1 MIALPETY
9 VPPPAGV
16 TPVGFLAWLVRMQWT
31 TVLQGVVCDV
41 IWLLGLAL
49 TPWAIGRAVD
59 EGLVAGDYG
68 AFLRW
73 LGVVVWLQL
82 QHSLIQGLRDRAG
95 SINYERG
102 VSRVDQV
109 IVHTA
114 TRITV
119 AADRRFGSGSV
130 VTMASND
137 AWWFGFVPI
146 NVGTLV
152 SALASFITVSVL
164 LLRDSVLLGVL
175 VIVAVPA
182 FSMLQVFLVGVLRA
196 RQSEARAATRDMN
209 AVAADSV
216 RGLRVI
222 RGIGGE
228 EWFLDRFRQRSD
240 RARDAQKVVAW
251 PVSLADALGVLIAG
265 VLVVGLTWIGAA
277 MVSRGELRVGEL
289 VAFYGYAGFMVL
301 PVTLFNQVIRVVV
314 RGMIAS
320 RAIVELLEVE
330 PLWPDA
336 SMPADDGAGV
346 AGSAGT
352 ANSGPGTG
360 AAVEPVLRDPR
371 TGLAAYED
379 ELLAVVARDPQEARA
394 IVDRLARLSADD
406 DDSVLL
412 HDRVVSGLPV
422 SEVRRWIAVS
432 DPVPFL
438 FSGTLRELLDPWRR
452 NDDAAILAAVAA
464 VDAEDLLA
472 PLEEGLDVQVGER
485 GIEFSGG
492 QRQRLGAARAL
503 LSRAPILVLH
513 DPTSAVD
520 AATEE
525 RMARGIRAH
534 RAGGTTIVL
543 TTSPLVLGSAD
554 RVVVVEDAA
563 IRAEGTHEELVRSD
577 PAYRRA
583 VLRAEGVA

>member
-9 VPPPAGV
+9 VPPPSGV
-16 TPVGFLAWLVRMQWT
+16 TPLGFLAWLVRRQWT

-41 IWLLGLAL
+41 VWLLGLAL
-49 TPWAIGRAVD
+49 TPWAIGRAID
-59 EGLVAGDYG
+59 EGLVAGDYS
-68 AFLRW
+68 AFLGW

-114 TRITV
+114 TRITI
-119 AADRRFGSGSV
+119 AADRRLGSGSA

-152 SALASFITVSVL
+152 SALVSFGTVSVL

-182 FSMLQVFLVGVLRA
+182 FSMLQVFLVGILRS
-196 RQSEARAATRDMN
+196 RQSAARDATRDMN
-209 AVAADSV
+209 AVATDSV

-228 EWFLDRFRQRSD
+228 DWFLERFRRRSE
-240 RARDAQKVVAW
+240 RARDAQQAVAW

-277 MVSRGELRVGEL
+277 MVARGELRIGEL

-301 PVTLFNQVIRVVV
+301 PVTLFNQVVRVVV
-314 RGMIAS
+314 RGMIAA
-320 RAIVELLEVE
+320 RAIVELLAVE
-330 PLWPDA
+330 PLWTDGPDDA
-336 SMPADDGAGV
+336 VPAPGAG
-346 AGSAGT
+346 APA
-352 ANSGPGTG
+352 
-360 AAVEPVLRDPR
+360 LHDPR
-371 TGLAAYED
+371 TGLTVRDGEVVAVVVRDAQQAQALVD
-379 ELLAVVARDPQEARA
+379 RFGRLGDDIADPVLLSGRQASSLAVSAVRA
-394 IVDRLARLSADD
+394 QI
-406 DDSVLL
+406 
-412 HDRVVSGLPV
+412 VVSG
-422 SEVRRWIAVS
+422 
-432 DPVPFL
+432 PVPFL
-438 FSGTLRELLDPWRR
+438 FSGTLRDLLDPWRR
-452 NDDAAILAAVAA
+452 HDDARILRAVAA
-464 VDAEDLLA
+464 ADAEDV
-472 PLEEGLDVQVGER
+472 LEQLPEGLDVRVGER
-485 GIEFSGG
+485 GVEFSGG

-503 LSRAPILVLH
+503 LTEAPILVLH

-525 RMARGIRAH
+525 RMATGIRVH
-534 RAGGTTIVL
+534 RAGRTTVVVS
-543 TTSPLVLGSAD
+543 TSPLVLSAAD
-554 RVVVVEDAA
+554 RVVVIDDGQ
-563 IRAEGTHEELVRSD
+563 ICAEGTHEELIGLD

>member
-1 MIALPETY
+1 MRTLPEPY
-9 VPPPAGV
+9 VAPPVGV
-16 TPVGFLAWLVRMQWT
+16 TPAGFLAWLVRMQWT
-31 TVLQGVVCDV
+31 TVLQGIVCDV
-41 IWLLGLAL
+41 VWLLGLAL

-68 AFLRW
+68 AFLGW

-95 SINYERG
+95 SVNYERG

-119 AADRRFGSGSV
+119 AADRKLGSGSV

-152 SALASFITVSVL
+152 SALASFITVAVL
-164 LLRDSVLLGVL
+164 LLRDSVLLGL
-175 VIVAVPA
+175 IVIIAVPS
-182 FSMLQVFLVGVLRA
+182 FSMLQVFLVGVLRS
-196 RQSEARAATRDMN
+196 RQSVAREATREMN
-209 AVAADSV
+209 AVATDSV

-228 EWFLDRFRQRSD
+228 DWFLDRFRVRSD
-240 RARDAQKVVAW
+240 RARDAQKSVAW
-251 PVSLADALGVLIAG
+251 PVSIADALGVLISG

-277 MVSRGELRVGEL
+277 MVARGELRVGEL
-289 VAFYGYAGFMVL
+289 VAFYGYAGFLVL

-314 RGMIAS
+314 RGMIAA
-320 RAIVELLEVE
+320 RAIVELLDVE
-330 PLWPDA
+330 PLWPA
-336 SMPADDGAGV
+336 SGAEARSVGE
-346 AGSAGT
+346 G
-352 ANSGPGTG
+352 
-360 AAVEPVLRDPR
+360 PVLHDVRM
-371 TGLAAYED
+371 GLVVHEH
-379 ELLAVVARDPQEARA
+379 ELLAVVVTDSQEAGA
-394 IVDRLARLSADD
+394 LVDRLARLESDGPDA
-406 DDSVLL
+406 VLL
-412 HDRVVSGLPV
+412 HGRPMAALALRDVRDRVV
-422 SEVRRWIAVS
+422 VS

-438 FSGTLRELLDPWRR
+438 FSGTLRELLDPWRAHADEEILR
-452 NDDAAILAAVAA
+452 AVTAAAGDDIL
-464 VDAEDLLA
+464 E
-472 PLEEGLDVQVGER
+472 PLEEGLDALVGER
-485 GIEFSGG
+485 GVEFSGG

-503 LSRAPILVLH
+503 LADAPILVLH

-525 RMARGIRAH
+525 RMAQGIRAH
-534 RAGGTTIVL
+534 RAGATTVIL
-543 TTSPLVLGSAD
+543 TTSPLVLGGAD
-554 RVVVVEDAA
+554 RVVVVDETGV
-563 IRAEGTHEELVRSD
+563 RAEGTHEELVGRD
-577 PAYRRA
+577 LGYRRI

>member
-1 MIALPETY
+1 MIALPEKY
-9 VPPPAGV
+9 VPPPSGV
-16 TPVGFLAWLVRMQWT
+16 TPVGFLAWLIRMQWT

-68 AFLRW
+68 AFLGW

-102 VSRVDQV
+102 VCRVDQV

-119 AADRRFGSGSV
+119 AADRRLGSGSV

-152 SALASFITVSVL
+152 SALASFITVAVL

-182 FSMLQVFLVGVLRA
+182 FSMLQVFLVGNLRS
-196 RQSEARAATRDMN
+196 RQSVAREATREMN
-209 AVAADSV
+209 TVAMDTV
-216 RGLRVI
+216 RGLRVV

-228 EWFLDRFRQRSD
+228 DWFFDRFRRRSD
-240 RARDAQKVVAW
+240 RARDAQKTVAG
-251 PVSLADALGVLIAG
+251 PVSLADALSVLIAG

-277 MVSRGELRVGEL
+277 MVAQGELRVGEL

-314 RGMIAS
+314 RGLIAAK
-320 RAIVELLEVE
+320 AIVELLEVE
-330 PLWPDA
+330 PLWSDGPPAA
-336 SMPADDGAGV
+336 SDGAP
-346 AGSAGT
+346 A
-352 ANSGPGTG
+352 P
-360 AAVEPVLRDPR
+360 AAEAPAAVLRDPQ
-371 TGLAAYED
+371 TGL
-379 ELLAVVARDPQEARA
+379 ELREGESLAVVVRDPIRARTL
-394 IVDRLARLSADD
+394 VDRLARMSTDDGEPVRLRGRPMSATPL
-406 DDSVLL
+406 VQ
-412 HDRVVSGLPV
+412 
-422 SEVRRWIAVS
+422 VRRAVAVS

-438 FSGTLRELLDPWRR
+438 FSGTLRELLDPWGAHG
-452 NDDAAILAAVAA
+452 DEEILRAVAA
-464 VDAEDLLA
+464 VDAADILE
-472 PLEEGLDVQVGER
+472 PLGQGLDVRVGER
-485 GIEFSGG
+485 GVEFSGG

-503 LSRAPILVLH
+503 LADVPILVLH

-525 RMARGIRAH
+525 RMAAGIRVH
-534 RAGGTTIVL
+534 RAGATTMIV
-543 TTSPLVLGSAD
+543 TTSPLVLSGAD
-554 RVVVVEDAA
+554 RVVVLDAA
-563 IRAEGTHEELVRSD
+563 GIVAEGTHEQLVGSD
-577 PAYRRA
+577 PDYRRA

>member
-1 MIALPETY
+1 MIVLPEKYT
-9 VPPPAGV
+9 PPPSGV
-16 TPVGFLAWLVRMQWT
+16 TPAGFLLWLIRMQWT
-31 TVLQGVVCDV
+31 TVVQGVVCDV
-41 IWLLGLAL
+41 VWLMGLAL
-49 TPWAIGRAVD
+49 TPWAVGRAVD
-59 EGLVAGDYG
+59 EGLVGGDNG

-102 VSRVDQV
+102 VNRVDQV

-119 AADRRFGSGSV
+119 AADRKLGAGSV

-152 SALASFITVSVL
+152 SALASFLTVSVL

-175 VIVAVPA
+175 VIVAVPS
-182 FSMLQVFLVGVLRA
+182 FSMLQVFLVNSLRA
-196 RQSEARAATRDMN
+196 RQSAAREATREMN
-209 AVAADSV
+209 SVAADSV

-228 EWFLDRFRQRSD
+228 EWFLQRFRDRSD
-240 RARDAQKVVAW
+240 RARDAQKTVAG

-277 MVSRGELRVGEL
+277 MVARGELRVGEL

-320 RAIVELLEVE
+320 RAIVEMLEVE
-330 PLWPDA
+330 PTWA
-336 SMPADDGAGV
+336 EAAAEAPARMSRPYSRV
-346 AGSAGT
+346 
-352 ANSGPGTG
+352 
-360 AAVEPVLRDPR
+360 VLRDEL
-371 TGLAAYED
+371 TSLTVHDGEQLAI
-379 ELLAVVARDPQEARA
+379 VVRDSQEAQA
-394 IVDRLARLSADD
+394 LVDRLARLSPDGEDA
-406 DDSVLL
+406 VLL
-412 HDRVVSGLPV
+412 DDRPLSAVPIDD
-422 SEVRRWIAVS
+422 VRDRIVAS

-452 NDDAAILAAVAA
+452 QEDAGILRA
-464 VDAEDLLA
+464 VDAVDAIDILT
-472 PLEEGLDVQVGER
+472 PLPEGLDTLVGER
-485 GIEFSGG
+485 GVEFSGG

-503 LSRAPILVLH
+503 LADAPILLLH

-525 RMARGIRAH
+525 RMARGIRSY
-534 RAGGTTIVL
+534 RSGRTTIIV
-543 TTSPLVLGSAD
+543 TASPLVLSGAD
-554 RVVVVEDAA
+554 RVVVIENAA
-563 IRAEGTHEELVRSD
+563 ISAEGTHEDLVHSD
-577 PAYRRA
+577 PEYRRA
-583 VLRAEGVA
+583 VLRAEGVS

>member
-1 MIALPETY
+1 MIVLPEKYT
-9 VPPPAGV
+9 PPPAGV
-16 TPVGFLAWLVRMQWT
+16 TPAGFLVWLVRMQWT

-102 VSRVDQV
+102 VNRVDQV

-119 AADRRFGSGSV
+119 AADRKLGAGSV

-182 FSMLQVFLVGVLRA
+182 FSMLQVSLVNALRS
-196 RQSEARAATRDMN
+196 RQSAAREATREMN
-209 AVAADSV
+209 SVAADSV

-228 EWFLDRFRQRSD
+228 DWFLERFRDRSD
-240 RARDAQKVVAW
+240 RARDAQKTVAG
-251 PVSLADALGVLIAG
+251 PVSLADALSVLIAG
-265 VLVVGLTWIGAA
+265 VLVVGLTWIGAM
-277 MVSRGELRVGEL
+277 MVARGELRVGEL

-320 RAIVELLEVE
+320 RAIVEMLEVE
-330 PLWPDA
+330 SPWPDD
-336 SMPADDGAGV
+336 AD
-346 AGSAGT
+346 
-352 ANSGPGTG
+352 
-360 AAVEPVLRDPR
+360 AAAPERPSTRQEVLHDER
-371 TGLAAYED
+371 TGLTVRDGEQ
-379 ELLAVVARDPQEARA
+379 LAVVVRDSQEAQA
-394 IVDRLARLSADD
+394 LVDRMARLAPDGED
-406 DDSVLL
+406 AVVLDGRL
-412 HDRVVSGLPV
+412 QSSIPV
-422 SEVRRWIAVS
+422 QSVRRRIVAS

-438 FSGTLRELLDPWRR
+438 FSGTLRELLDPWGRH
-452 NDDAAILAAVAA
+452 DDGEILRAVSAVEAADI
-464 VDAEDLLA
+464 LA
-472 PLEEGLDVQVGER
+472 PLDEGLDVRVGER

-503 LSRAPILVLH
+503 LADAPILLLH

-525 RMARGIRAH
+525 RMATGIRSH
-534 RAGGTTIVL
+534 RAGRTTMIVA
-543 TTSPLVLGSAD
+543 TSPLVLSGAD
-554 RVVVVEDAA
+554 RVVVIEESR
-563 IRAEGTHEELVRSD
+563 IRIEGTHEELVRGD
-577 PAYRRA
+577 AEYRRA
-583 VLRAEGVA
+583 VLRAEGVS

>member
-1 MIALPETY
+1 MIALPENY
-9 VPPPAGV
+9 VPPPTGI
-16 TPVGFLAWLVRMQWT
+16 TPAGFLFWLIRMQWT
-31 TVLQGVVCDV
+31 TVLQGIVCDV

-59 EGLVAGDYG
+59 EGLTAGDYR
-68 AFLRW
+68 AFLGW

-109 IVHTA
+109 IVHAA
-114 TRITV
+114 TRITI
-119 AADRRFGSGSV
+119 AADRRLGSGTV

-152 SALASFITVSVL
+152 SALASFLTVSVL
-164 LLRDSVLLGVL
+164 LLRDSVLLGIL
-175 VIVAVPA
+175 VIVAVPS
-182 FSMLQVFLVGVLRA
+182 FSMLQVFLVGVLRS
-196 RQSEARAATRDMN
+196 RQSAAREATREMN
-209 AVAADSV
+209 SIATDSV

-228 EWFLDRFRQRSD
+228 EWFLDRFRSRSD
-240 RARDAQKVVAW
+240 RARDAQKAVAW
-251 PVSLADALGVLIAG
+251 PVSLADALGVFIAG

-277 MVSRGELRVGEL
+277 MVARGELRVGEL

-314 RGMIAS
+314 RGMIAA

-330 PLWPDA
+330 SLWPDA
-336 SMPADDGAGV
+336 EAAEDAADPGPAE
-346 AGSAGT
+346 ST
-352 ANSGPGTG
+352 AM
-360 AAVEPVLRDPR
+360 VLRDSR
-371 TGLAAYED
+371 TGIAVRD
-379 ELLAVVARDPQEARA
+379 GELLAVVALDPQEARVL
-394 IVDRLARLSADD
+394 VDRLARLSADGED
-406 DDSVLL
+406 DPVLL
-412 HDRVVSGLPV
+412 HGRPLSELPV
-422 SEVRRWIAVS
+422 SEVRRRIAVS
-432 DPVPFL
+432 DPVPIL
-438 FSGTLRELLDPWRR
+438 FSGTLRELLDPWGRH
-452 NDDAAILAAVAA
+452 DDGAILRAVSA
-464 VDAEDLLA
+464 VDADDLLA

-503 LSRAPILVLH
+503 LAEAPILVLH

-534 RAGGTTIVL
+534 RAGATTIVL
-543 TTSPLVLGSAD
+543 TTSPLVLGNAD
-554 RVVVVEDAA
+554 RVVVVEGSA
-563 IRAEGTHEELVRSD
+563 IRAEGTHEELIRRD
-577 PAYRRA
+577 PAYRGA

>member
-1 MIALPETY
+1 M
-9 VPPPAGV
+9 
-16 TPVGFLAWLVRMQWT
+16 GFLAWLVRMQWT

-73 LGVVVWLQL
+73 LGIVVWLQL

-209 AVAADSV
+209 AVATDSV

-346 AGSAGT
+346 AGSAGM
-352 ANSGPGTG
+352 ANSGSGTG

-371 TGLAAYED
+371 TGLTAYQD

>member
-1 MIALPETY
+1 MIVLPEKYT
-9 VPPPAGV
+9 PPPAGV
-16 TPVGFLAWLVRMQWT
+16 TAAGFLLWLVRMQWT

-41 IWLLGLAL
+41 VWLLGLAL

-59 EGLVAGDYG
+59 EGLVAGDYD

-73 LGVVVWLQL
+73 LAVVVWLQL

-119 AADRRFGSGSV
+119 AADRRLGAGSA

-152 SALASFITVSVL
+152 SALASFLTVSVL

-182 FSMLQVFLVGVLRA
+182 FSMLQVLLVNALRS
-196 RQSEARAATRDMN
+196 RQSAAREATREMN
-209 AVAADSV
+209 SVAADSV

-228 EWFLDRFRQRSD
+228 EWFLERFRIRSD
-240 RARDAQKVVAW
+240 RARDAQKTVAG
-251 PVSLADALGVLIAG
+251 PVALADALGVLIAG
-265 VLVVGLTWIGAA
+265 GLVVGLTWIGATLVA
-277 MVSRGELRVGEL
+277 AGELRIGEL

-314 RGMIAS
+314 RGMIAA
-320 RAIVELLEVE
+320 RVLVEMLEVA
-330 PLWPDA
+330 PLWPDVVHDP
-336 SMPADDGAGV
+336 PAPPPGA
-346 AGSAGT
+346 
-352 ANSGPGTG
+352 
-360 AAVEPVLRDPR
+360 PVLHDPL
-371 TGLAAYED
+371 TGLTVRDREQ
-379 ELLAVVARDPQEARA
+379 LAVVVRDSQEAQA
-394 IVDRLARLSADD
+394 FVDRLARLEPDGDD
-406 DDSVLL
+406 AVLL
-412 HDRVVSGLPV
+412 DGRELSGLPPG
-422 SEVRRWIAVS
+422 EVRRRIVAS

-438 FSGTLRELLDPWRR
+438 FSGTLRELLDPWRQH
-452 NDDAAILAAVAA
+452 DDSGILRAVAA
-464 VDAEDLLA
+464 VDATDVLQ
-472 PLEEGLDVQVGER
+472 PLTDGLDAQVGER

-503 LSRAPILVLH
+503 LADAPVLLLH

-525 RMARGIRAH
+525 RMAAGIRSH
-534 RAGGTTIVL
+534 RAGATTIVV
-543 TTSPLVLGSAD
+543 TTSPLVLSGAD
-554 RVVVVEDAA
+554 RVVVVEDST
-563 IRAEGTHEELVRSD
+563 IRAEGTHEELVRRN
-577 PAYRRA
+577 PEYRRA
-583 VLRAEGVA
+583 VLRAEGVS